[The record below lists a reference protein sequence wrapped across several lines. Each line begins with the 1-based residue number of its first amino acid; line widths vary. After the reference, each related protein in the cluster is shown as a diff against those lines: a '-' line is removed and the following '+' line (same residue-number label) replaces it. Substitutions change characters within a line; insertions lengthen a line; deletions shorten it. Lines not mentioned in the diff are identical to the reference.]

1 MMIKTIVLD
10 DEWYNL
16 EEVCELVE
24 KTGFLQVLG
33 KYMNPLQAL
42 EEAAALKPQV
52 AFIDIEMPELDGLAF
67 AEKLLEL
74 LPEVM
79 IAFITSWNHYAVQ
92 AFELSA
98 LDYVMKPIKE
108 ERFLKLAEKIQAE
121 LNRKDQLSYAEQV
134 LSLYGTQ
141 KGVPAAKQSPE
152 IPLTEREAQVLN
164 LLAQGLSQREIAEEL
179 YLSVSSI
186 KKHLASIYSKFSV
199 NNKIS
204 AVQKAREANIL

>member
-24 KTGFLQVLG
+24 KTGFMQVTG
-33 KYMNPLQAL
+33 KYMNPLKAL
-42 EEAAALKPQV
+42 EEASTLCPQV
-52 AFIDIEMPELDGLAF
+52 AFIDIEMPELDGLTF
-67 AEKLLEL
+67 AERLLAIH
-74 LPEVM
+74 PEVM
-79 IAFITSWNHYAVQ
+79 IAFITSWNQYAVQ

-121 LNRKDQLSYAEQV
+121 ISRKEQLSYAEQV
-134 LSLYGTQ
+134 LSLYGSQSSSSAAQPSNISLTQ
-141 KGVPAAKQSPE
+141 
-152 IPLTEREAQVLN
+152 REMQVLT
-164 LLAQGLSQREIAEEL
+164 LLSQGLTQREIAEGM
-179 YLSVSSI
+179 YLSISSI
-186 KKHLASIYSKFSV
+186 KKYLAGIYTKLSV

-204 AVQKAREANIL
+204 AVQKAREAKII

>member
-1 MMIKTIVLD
+1 MIKTIVLD

-24 KTGFLQVLG
+24 KTGFMQVTG

-42 EEAAALKPQV
+42 EEAATLAPQV
-52 AFIDIEMPELDGLAF
+52 AFIDIEMPELDGLTF
-67 AEKLLEL
+67 AEKLLEIQ
-74 LPEVM
+74 PEVM
-79 IAFITSWNHYAVQ
+79 IAFITSWNQYAVQ

-121 LNRKDQLSYAEQV
+121 INRKEQLSYAEQV
-134 LSLYGTQ
+134 LSLYGKQ
-141 KGVPAAKQSPE
+141 RVAPAAKQLPDF
-152 IPLTEREAQVLN
+152 PLTERETQVLT
-164 LLAQGLSQREIAEEL
+164 LLAQGLTQREIAEEL
-179 YLSVSSI
+179 YLSVSTI
-186 KKHLASIYSKFSV
+186 KRHLESIYSKLSV

>member
-1 MMIKTIVLD
+1 MIKTIVLD

-16 EEVCELVE
+16 EEVCDLVE
-24 KTGFLQVLG
+24 KTGFMKVSG

-42 EEAAALKPQV
+42 EEAATLNPQV
-52 AFIDIEMPELDGLAF
+52 AFIDIEMPELDGLTF
-67 AEKLLEL
+67 AEKLLEIQ
-74 LPEVM
+74 PEVM
-79 IAFITSWNHYAVQ
+79 IAFITSWNQYAVQ

-108 ERFLKLAEKIQAE
+108 ERFFKLTEKIQAE
-121 LNRKDQLSYAEQV
+121 INRKEQISYAEQV
-134 LSLYGTQ
+134 LTLYG
-141 KGVPAAKQSPE
+141 KQSVTPITKRRPD
-152 IPLTEREAQVLN
+152 IPLTERETQVIT
-164 LLAQGLSQREIAEEL
+164 LLSQGLTQREIAERL
-179 YLSVSSI
+179 YLSVSCI

>member
-1 MMIKTIVLD
+1 MIKTIVLD

-24 KTGFLQVLG
+24 KTGFMQVTG

-42 EEAAALKPQV
+42 EEAATLAPQV
-52 AFIDIEMPELDGLAF
+52 AFIDIEMPELDGLTF
-67 AEKLLEL
+67 AEKLLEIQ
-74 LPEVM
+74 PEAM
-79 IAFITSWNHYAVQ
+79 IAFITSWNQYAVQ

-121 LNRKDQLSYAEQV
+121 INRKEQLSYAEQV
-134 LSLYGTQ
+134 LSLYGEQ
-141 KGVPAAKQSPE
+141 RVAPAAKQLPDF
-152 IPLTEREAQVLN
+152 PLTERETQVLA
-164 LLAQGLSQREIAEEL
+164 LLAQGLTQREIAEEL
-179 YLSVSSI
+179 YLSVSTI
-186 KKHLASIYSKFSV
+186 KRHLESIYSKLSV